1 MRKLFLFSVFF
12 ILLISCQKPDCE
24 EQYRKNNESYLNA
37 LNYARTYEQVQE
49 ITRQYNSKNQ
59 EISQNCN

>member
-24 EQYRKNNESYLNA
+24 EQYRKNNDNYQNA

-49 ITRQYNSKNQ
+49 VTRQYNQKNQ
-59 EISQNCN
+59 EISQNCK

>member
-1 MRKLFLFSVFF
+1 MKTLFLSLFVIFVT
-12 ILLISCQKPDCE
+12 SCSKPDCE

-49 ITRQYNSKNQ
+49 FTRQYNSKNQ